1 MAFPDPKAALSKIA
15 DELKEK
21 ADEAGLGNADAFVDK
36 LEDIKETAKKGPGE
50 VMDKVKSVFEDFKK
64 TLDKAIEDP
73 SSIAGGGA
81 AAACAAYVG
90 NAIVSKLKAIAEEA
104 ATIFESIK
112 ELGGSLKDAFKSL
125 AETMGKAMEGI
136 MGTVKGLSGLPGEVQ
151 KLGETCKGAD
161 DVGKIDTAPMKGK
174 LDTSKL
180 GGPLGDLEGL
190 KSSLGPLIETVKS
203 GMEKLAEFIMGLG
216 DKLREAFQVPFP
228 ICCIGAPP
236 MLADMLKKVD
246 LLKEIK
252 LDSITDALGN
262 VSETVGNLDVSK
274 VKTPVEAFA
283 ASAKEKVEDLDKVVS
298 GAKMAGGLPGGMPG
312 F

>member
-1 MAFPDPKAALSKIA
+1 
-15 DELKEK
+15 
-21 ADEAGLGNADAFVDK
+21 
-36 LEDIKETAKKGPGE
+36 
-50 VMDKVKSVFEDFKK
+50 MDKVKSVFEDFKK

-112 ELGGSLKDAFKSL
+112 ELGGKLTDAFKSL

-174 LDTSKL
+174 LD
-180 GGPLGDLEGL
+180 
-190 KSSLGPLIETVKS
+190 
-203 GMEKLAEFIMGLG
+203 
-216 DKLREAFQVPFP
+216 
-228 ICCIGAPP
+228 
-236 MLADMLKKVD
+236 
-246 LLKEIK
+246 
-252 LDSITDALGN
+252 
-262 VSETVGNLDVSK
+262 
-274 VKTPVEAFA
+274 
-283 ASAKEKVEDLDKVVS
+283 
-298 GAKMAGGLPGGMPG
+298 
-312 F
+312 